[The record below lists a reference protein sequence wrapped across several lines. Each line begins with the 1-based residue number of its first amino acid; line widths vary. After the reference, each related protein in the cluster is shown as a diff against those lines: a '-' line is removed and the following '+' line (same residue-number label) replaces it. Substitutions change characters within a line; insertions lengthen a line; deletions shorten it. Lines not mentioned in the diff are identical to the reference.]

1 MSTMPSNR
9 LDVLN
14 LQDRLDQELKDR
26 HARPLG
32 ICPVRE
38 DLHFQCLDELIR
50 QITIACAER
59 GALLTR
65 VRDELQ
71 LTITTYRN
79 LYESAVAFGMRKA
92 LKSEQGKRMVEERYE
107 QLEIDNGRLQDRL
120 VAAEQAHMDLQKRST
135 REKDTMV
142 QKHNEE
148 VKFYRKSIDQ
158 LNAQVQTL
166 VDIGRR

>member
-1 MSTMPSNR
+1 MPSNR

-14 LQDRLDQELKDR
+14 LQDRLDQELKER

-38 DLHFQCLDELIR
+38 DLHFQCFDELIR
-50 QITIACAER
+50 QVTIACAER

-120 VAAEQAHMDLQKRST
+120 VATEQAHMELEKRTT
-135 REKDTMV
+135 REKESVT
-142 QKHNEE
+142 QKHSEE
-148 VKFYRKSIDQ
+148 IKFYRKSIDQ
-158 LNAQVQTL
+158 LTAQVQSL